1 MKAYSFLILIFL
13 LESLICDK
21 AGVNQKSLEEA
32 FDTSLPF
39 IKSYHPAPFQL
50 SGSTLKSASLSYTE
64 LTTNNIQFKFDE
76 YGLLHLKFV
85 NLKGIVSGVV
95 SGSSITNSKGFMRFR
110 RISRYRADLSNIT
123 WEETYAVESTQKSDG
138 KYDVKFK
145 SMTESPISYNIFR
158 VKITRGPKDEEA
170 NVKLQIKKLNFTPL
184 KTHLKKIS
192 GLILETLKN
201 RLK

>member
-21 AGVNQKSLEEA
+21 AGVNQKSLMEA

-85 NLKGIVSGVV
+85 NLKGRVSGVA
-95 SGSSITNSKGFMRFR
+95 SGSSITNSNGFMRFR
-110 RISRYRADLSNIT
+110 RLSRYTADLSNIT

-184 KTHLKKIS
+184 KSHLKKIS
-192 GLILETLKN
+192 GLILQTLQN

>member
-21 AGVNQKSLEEA
+21 AGVNQKSLMEA

-85 NLKGIVSGVV
+85 NLKGRVSGVA
-95 SGSSITNSKGFMRFR
+95 SGSSITNSNGFMRFR
-110 RISRYRADLSNIT
+110 RLSRYTADLSNIT
-123 WEETYAVESTQKSDG
+123 WEETYAVESTQKADG